1 MGSTELATVDR
12 TQRLEFSAEQRA
24 LVRNTFANGANEQ
37 EFAVLMEIAAT
48 RRLNPF
54 MKQIYFV
61 KRYDKKANREVW
73 SCQVSIDG
81 LRAIAERTGKYD
93 GQDEPE
99 YTYNAE
105 KLIVSCKVKVYRKDW
120 TRPAVGIAYWDE
132 FVQTTKEGNPT
143 SFWNTMGHVMLG
155 KCAEAQ
161 ALRKAF
167 PEDMSGLYTGDEMQ
181 HAERQREP
189 EIVEQPA
196 PPQLEQQLRASV
208 DLIDKRAK
216 CHEELRSVLE
226 RANDEEGIAAAKE
239 LMKEASRDKMLT
251 KKQFDELVA
260 LGQERKAAIINRGLD
275 RAADN
280 AIGGDAA

>member
-1 MGSTELATVDR
+1 MSSELATVDR

-61 KRYDKKANREVW
+61 KRPDKKAGRDVW

-99 YTYNAE
+99 YTYNDKGEILSA
-105 KLIVSCKVKVYRKDW
+105 KVKVYRKDW
-120 TRPAVGIAYWDE
+120 SRPSVGIAYWDE
-132 FVQTTKEGNPT
+132 FVQTTYEGKPT
-143 SFWNTMGHVMLG
+143 RFWQQMGHVMLG

-181 HAERQREP
+181 QAERQREP

-208 DLIDKRAK
+208 DLTDKRAK

-226 RANDEEGIAAAKE
+226 RANDEEGISAAKE

-251 KKQFDELVA
+251 KKQFDDLVA

-280 AIGGDAA
+280 AIGGGAA